1 MYGGTNELYPAM
13 HRTYRFHQQLPMENS
28 DKSLLP
34 SGFGMRPTL
43 IQAHGSRKQ
52 TQTIVDVLDRSS
64 HEVMI
69 PEMQSKI
76 CLGSVYDGSW
86 LLMLD
91 EDTRECFLL
100 SFTGSGRRRSKI
112 SLPPLRL
119 RPASDYRG
127 ATCGVLGS
135 PPANFTVVLTSD
147 RESEGEQWFRLCCRP
162 GDEEW
167 TDLMADGNRLVW
179 TPGSSVSHAGKLYSG
194 NLEVMDSIGGGAVV
208 RCQSL
213 DTGGEVEGMYGM
225 TVRHLVVS
233 DRDIFRVIVEYLGRH
248 HDGSLTRILVHR
260 LDLSSLVWTTVESI
274 GSDRVFLLSSDCG
287 LSTSAASAQLQGN
300 CIYLVWSSCDCE
312 RLYKF
317 CLDDMTKSFHQILP
331 QPTTPCSRAYWV
343 VSDDE

>member
-1 MYGGTNELYPAM
+1 
-13 HRTYRFHQQLPMENS
+13 MENS
-28 DKSLLP
+28 NKSLPP
-34 SGFGMRPTL
+34 SGFGMRPRL

-52 TQTIVDVLDRSS
+52 AQTIVDVLGRSS
-64 HEVMI
+64 HEVI
-69 PEMQSKI
+69 VPEMQSKI

-91 EDTRECFLL
+91 EDTHECFLL
-100 SFTGSGRRRSKI
+100 SFTDRRSKI

-119 RPASDYRG
+119 RPASNYRG

-135 PPANFTVVLTSD
+135 PANFTVVLTSD
-147 RESEGEQWFRLCCRP
+147 RESEGEQRFRLCCRP

-167 TDLMADGNRLVW
+167 TDLLAADNDLIW
-179 TPGSSVSHAGKLYSG
+179 PPGSSVSHAGKLYAG
-194 NLEVMDSIGGGAVV
+194 NLEVMDSIGGAVLS
-208 RCQSL
+208 QSL
-213 DTGGEVEGMYGM
+213 DTGGNAEGMYG
-225 TVRHLVVS
+225 TTARHLVVS
-233 DRDIFRVIVEYLGRH
+233 DGDIFLVLVEYLGRH
-248 HDGSLTRILVHR
+248 YDGSFTRIVVRR

-287 LSTSAASAQLQGN
+287 LSSSAAAVQLQGN

-343 VSDDE
+343 VSDE